1 MVQGRKNPPANGIHE
16 VASLGWEGPLE
27 KELGARS
34 SILAWEIA
42 WAEEPGGLQSVG
54 LPRVGHDCATE
65 HTEADPTC
73 PSLQRLILSCF
84 FPSKPFVA
92 LKEEDNHLLMMV
104 YMLRYLPS
112 LKKHHSTSSG

>member
-42 WAEEPGGLQSVG
+42 WAVEIGGLQSMG
-54 LPRVGHDCATE
+54 SQRMGHDSA
-65 HTEADPTC
+65 A
-73 PSLQRLILSCF
+73 
-84 FPSKPFVA
+84 KP
-92 LKEEDNHLLMMV
+92 
-104 YMLRYLPS
+104 PPPP
-112 LKKHHSTSSG
+112 